1 METVIVDQI
10 PGTAKPVENVD
21 YQVLAGT
28 PGPGDYV
35 RVRDGSCEMFTRL
48 PPTPPAPP
56 AQPKTLEALDFIRH
70 AAAQITP
77 ARVVAIEEAFRD
89 HASADLRYAW
99 KEYDKAKSFTKEKV
113 DEFLSAGVS
122 ASILTAQE
130 RAAVLDNWPT

>member
-1 METVIVDQI
+1 MKRWNITYDNGDSTVAVGHADIWTGM
-10 PGTAKPVENVD
+10 PGVSGVQEVAVP
-21 YQVLAGT
+21 
-28 PGPGDYV
+28 
-35 RVRDGSCEMFTRL
+35 S
-48 PPTPPAPP
+48 APP

-99 KEYDKAKSFTKEKV
+99 KEYDKAKSFTKQKV